1 MASKAHLGVDF
12 GSKNVQILV
21 VICSVVGK
29 SHLDQPKWQE
39 IGDYKAKNTN
49 HHYNLGVFLATRPER
64 LANNPA
70 SWSSGEGEGGTKDPP

>member
-12 GSKNVQILV
+12 GPKNVQILV

-39 IGDYKAKNTN
+39 IGDYKTKNTN
-49 HHYNLGVFLATRPER
+49 HDENLGAFGAT
-64 LANNPA
+64 
-70 SWSSGEGEGGTKDPP
+70 